1 MKILIAEDN
10 ITSRRLLETRLTKW
24 GYEVVSTKDGVQAWK
39 VLQKK
44 DSPRLAILD
53 WMMPEMDGVQVC
65 QKVRSRSEEPYVYIL
80 LLTAKDQK
88 EDLVE
93 AMKAG
98 ADDYIIKPPDSGE
111 LKVRLRAGR
120 RIIELQEQ
128 LVLAREELRVQATRD
143 SLTELWNRSAILDI
157 LQRELA
163 RAAREGTSVGIAM
176 ADLDHFKQVNDTC
189 GHNAG
194 DFVLREAAKR
204 MVSSLRRY
212 DAVGRYGGEEFL
224 IVLPSCDKQGA
235 LSVAERLRS
244 FICEKPTTIPEGI
257 VPVTVSLGVTIA
269 YPTSRMDVTSIIQLA
284 DTALY
289 KAKAR
294 GRNRVEFAKPKT
306 APERSAMA

>member
-10 ITSRRLLETRLTKW
+10 LTSRRLLETRLTKW
-24 GYEVVSTKDGVQAWK
+24 GYEVVSTRDGAQAWG

-98 ADDYIIKPPDSGE
+98 ADDYIIKPPDSEE

-143 SLTELWNRSAILDI
+143 SLTDLWNRSAILDI

-163 RAAREGTSVGIAM
+163 RAAREGTSVGIAV

-204 MVSSLRRY
+204 MVSSLRLY

-224 IVLPSCDKQGA
+224 IVLPGCDKQGA
-235 LSVAERLRS
+235 LNVAERLRS
-244 FICEKPTTIPEGI
+244 YICEKPTTIPEGI

-269 YPTSRMDVTSIIQLA
+269 YPTSRMDVTSLIQLA

-289 KAKAR
+289 KAKAH
-294 GRNRVEFAKPKT
+294 GRNRVEFAKSKT
-306 APERSAMA
+306 APERSAAV